1 MRFKAIANHEAF
13 VSFRFEFR
21 LMMRLTDPTRCVE
34 NLEVTHIGFLEELMQ
49 IHPID
54 DVAGCVDCFSPPHKR
69 CVVLS
74 KHRSIHLN
82 EGPVLPFN
90 DTILLRSVWRRE
102 LMSDA
107 HIIEEPL
114 YAGVL
119 EFGVAV
125 ASNMLDLE
133 DVVVHDA
140 LGEAFEDSL
149 GF

>member
-1 MRFKAIANHEAF
+1 MK
-13 VSFRFEFR
+13 
-21 LMMRLTDPTRCVE
+21 
-34 NLEVTHIGFLEELMQ
+34 

-54 DVAGCVDCFSPPHKR
+54 DVAGNIDCFSPPHKR

-74 KHRSIHLN
+74 KHRSGHLD

-90 DTILLRSVWRRE
+90 DTILLRSVWSRE

-107 HIIEEPL
+107 HFIEEFL

-119 EFGVAV
+119 EFGVVV
-125 ASNMLDLE
+125 ASNVLDLQA
-133 DVVVHDA
+133 VVVHDA

>member
-1 MRFKAIANHEAF
+1 MK
-13 VSFRFEFR
+13 
-21 LMMRLTDPTRCVE
+21 
-34 NLEVTHIGFLEELMQ
+34 

-54 DVAGCVDCFSPPHKR
+54 DAAGSVDCFSLPHER
-69 CVVLS
+69 SVVFS
-74 KHRSIHLN
+74 KHRSSHLD
-82 EGPVLPFN
+82 EGSVLPFN
-90 DTILLRSVWRRE
+90 DSILLRSVWSRE

-107 HIIEEPL
+107 HLIEELL

-119 EFGVAV
+119 EFGAVV

-133 DVVVHDA
+133 AVVVRDA